1 MDISFWEFV
10 KDNVY
15 IPPMS
20 VDLQE
25 IRDKIVNT
33 TAMVDANFLD
43 KLWDKLKYRLVD
55 VCRIT
60 RGSHI
65 EHL

>member
-1 MDISFWEFV
+1 MDFSFWEFV

-15 IPPMS
+15 IPPMP

-25 IRDKIVNT
+25 LRDRIVNT
-33 TAMVDANFLD
+33 IA
-43 KLWDKLKYRLVD
+43 LVD
-55 VCRIT
+55 VTFLNKLYKKLEYCRNVCRIT

-65 EHL
+65 KNL

>member
-1 MDISFWEFV
+1 MDFSFLEFM

-15 IPPMS
+15 IPPMP
-20 VDLQE
+20 VDLE
-25 IRDKIVNT
+25 ELLDRTVNT
-33 TAMVDANFLD
+33 TPLVDVTFLN
-43 KLWDKLKYRLVD
+43 KLYNKLEYCRD

-65 EHL
+65 KNL

>member
-1 MDISFWEFV
+1 MDFSFWGFV
-10 KDNVY
+10 ENNVY
-15 IPPMS
+15 IPPMP

-25 IRDKIVNT
+25 IHDRIVNT
-33 TAMVDANFLD
+33 IALVDANFLD
-43 KLWDKLKYRLVD
+43 KLWDKLEYCLD
-55 VCRIT
+55 VCRVT

>member
-1 MDISFWEFV
+1 MDFSFWGFV
-10 KDNVY
+10 EDNVY
-15 IPPMS
+15 MP

-25 IRDKIVNT
+25 LCDRIVNT
-33 TAMVDANFLD
+33 IALVDVTFLD
-43 KLWDKLKYRLVD
+43 RLWDKLEYYPD
-55 VCRIT
+55 VCCIT

>member
-1 MDISFWEFV
+1 MDFLFWGFM

-15 IPPMS
+15 IPPMP

-25 IRDKIVNT
+25 IRDRIVNT
-33 TAMVDANFLD
+33 TALVDANFLD
-43 KLWDKLKYRLVD
+43 KLWDKLEYRLD
-55 VCRIT
+55 VCRMA

>member
-1 MDISFWEFV
+1 M
-10 KDNVY
+10 
-15 IPPMS
+15 P

-25 IRDKIVNT
+25 IRGRINT
-33 TAMVDANFLD
+33 TALVDANFLD
-43 KLWDKLKYRLVD
+43 KLWDKLEYRLD

-60 RGSHI
+60 SGSHI

>member
-1 MDISFWEFV
+1 M
-10 KDNVY
+10 
-15 IPPMS
+15 P

-25 IRDKIVNT
+25 IHDRTVNT
-33 TAMVDANFLD
+33 TALVDANFLD
-43 KLWDKLKYRLVD
+43 KVWDKLEYRLD